1 MTQYAGQKKLATT
14 IPLPDT
20 NTPFNSSAVA
30 APIAANR
37 DSIVALTDYG
47 MYKTTLNTAKPPY
60 PLAGVHTNAGTYRL
74 SDPNA
79 LIFTSTG
86 VDMLAHS
93 APNAYARS
101 ANLIAHYD
109 NTVWDFLYGA
119 PIRAKY
125 KLTTASSTSPVTFE
139 FCLPDG
145 ITLEQV
151 TVRLEPPTHAS
162 LPSVMPRVFVWM
174 TDNSLGTNTLL
185 TSAVS
190 DPSATVGDYNLAH
203 NIVVPL
209 PSTAFGAWKNS
220 VVVEVYGG
228 SGGGAVADLVVCIP
242 IIEFNR
248 TRIAEEF
255 GGLLP

>member
-1 MTQYAGQKKLATT
+1 MTQYAGQNKLATT
-14 IPLPDT
+14 IPLPDA
-20 NTPFNSSAVA
+20 NTPFNASAIG

-37 DSIVALTDYG
+37 DSIVALTNYG

-60 PLAGVHTNAGTYRL
+60 PLAGVYTNAGTYRL

-93 APNAYARS
+93 AANRYGRS

-109 NTVWDFLYGA
+109 DTVWDFLYGA

-125 KLTTASSTSPVTFE
+125 KLTTASSTSPATFE

-151 TVRLEPPTHAS
+151 IVRLEPATHAS
-162 LPSVMPRVFVWM
+162 LPSVMPRVYVWM
-174 TDNSLGTNTLL
+174 TDNTLGTTTLL
-185 TSAVS
+185 TPAVS
-190 DPSATVGDYNLAH
+190 DTSASFVDYNIPH
-203 NIVVPL
+203 NIAVTL
-209 PSTAFGAWKNS
+209 PSTAFSALENS
-220 VVVEVYGG
+220 CGVAFYGG

-242 IIEFNR
+242 RIEFKR

-255 GGLLP
+255 GEWIP